1 MVLSNPWVALG
12 NVLLI
17 SFTRCDNTILIMT
30 SHMASHKRGNVSKFA
45 EASVEM
51 LIITGIMVMARLTT
65 TTTIIIMIIIIITE
79 WFSVEYQK

>member
-1 MVLSNPWVALG
+1 
-12 NVLLI
+12 
-17 SFTRCDNTILIMT
+17 
-30 SHMASHKRGNVSKFA
+30 MASHKRGNVSKFA